1 VELFWQLDIFLVFIL
16 VRQNKLAFLQKKA
29 YTFSAL
35 VYLVH
40 SHAELF
46 IQITSEVFICVMP
59 IYKVAL
65 KPIGPIA
72 PNVPRV

>member
-1 VELFWQLDIFLVFIL
+1 M
-16 VRQNKLAFLQKKA
+16 A
-29 YTFSAL
+29 YTFSAF

-40 SHAELF
+40 SGAELF
-46 IQITSEVFICVMP
+46 IQITSEAFICVMP